1 MARSIEK
8 VIEDTIREMYTLYDS
23 TFDYEFEEA
32 LRDQDRFLDW
42 DEQDAD
48 EEYDDEWDEE
58 LIHENLWPIYGNLCS
73 QKKMNR
79 GILALVP
86 PNPQGKQKERSHG
99 RLEKCKK

>member
-8 VIEDTIREMYTLYDS
+8 VIEDTIREMDTLYDS

-32 LRDQDRFLDW
+32 LRDEDRFLDW

-58 LIHENLWPIYGNLCS
+58 PVSVDEFYSMKLSRADMGW
-73 QKKMNR
+73 
-79 GILALVP
+79 
-86 PNPQGKQKERSHG
+86 
-99 RLEKCKK
+99 

>member
-8 VIEDTIREMYTLYDS
+8 VIEDTIREMDNASMYDS

-32 LRDQDRFLDW
+32 LRDEDRFLGW

-58 LIHENLWPIYGNLCS
+58 PVSVDEFYSMKLSRADMGW
-73 QKKMNR
+73 
-79 GILALVP
+79 
-86 PNPQGKQKERSHG
+86 
-99 RLEKCKK
+99 